1 MENQKINLLSPV
13 NVKQEIRRRSYGEC
27 AEAWEK
33 LIKGESVDSKGIDL
47 TNTTLSSTPSYSD
60 AAAQEIPSASPA
72 PAAPIDKSI
81 DKWFFISGA
90 H

>member
-1 MENQKINLLSPV
+1 MENKKYAEEVI
-13 NVKQEIRRRSYGEC
+13 GEC